1 MTAGFDEKA
10 AFDQAMIARTLRER
24 VVRARSALSEASASH
39 DTNALSPAL
48 DELEEALHAAREHG
62 VTVPSAHSDAPQD

>member
-1 MTAGFDEKA
+1 MTAGYDEKSA
-10 AFDQAMIARTLRER
+10 IDQAEVVRVVRER
-24 VVRARSALSEASASH
+24 VIRARAVLSEASAAH

-62 VTVPSAHSDAPQD
+62 VTVPPSAGTA